1 MAVFST
7 NLIIYK
13 HTDFEQTFVLED
25 GQSNSAKDLTGF
37 TGSCKM
43 QRTLNLG
50 GLTAFNLAFTN
61 RTLGKVRI
69 SLTSAQTANIADCKY
84 FYELMLTDP
93 NGVVDLTGF
102 TGQSQLRKSPSNPR
116 FADIQV
122 GIKSAADGVINI
134 SIASTI
140 TKFLQGGRH
149 VYDVILTRPSGFKLV
164 AFEGNANVRSGI
176 NTMVHYFGSP

>member
-25 GQSNSAKDLTGF
+25 SQSNSAKDLTGF
-37 TGSCKM
+37 TGTCKM

-69 SLTSAQTANIADCKY
+69 SLTNAQTANIEEGKY
-84 FYELMLTDP
+84 FYELMLTDSG
-93 NGVVDLTGF
+93 GVVERVIEGQVIVKHPVTWDSPPPLTPF
-102 TGQSQLRKSPSNPR
+102 DP
-116 FADIQV
+116 QV
-122 GIKSAADGVINI
+122 
-134 SIASTI
+134 
-140 TKFLQGGRH
+140 
-149 VYDVILTRPSGFKLV
+149 P
-164 AFEGNANVRSGI
+164 
-176 NTMVHYFGSP
+176 